1 MDLILEL
8 WWLTS
13 DGLGILFFRTV
24 ETTTDITE
32 SCLASLTENEI
43 DTVFF
48 PFEKD
53 RLILLCN
60 AIIGLS

>member
-48 PFEKD
+48 
-53 RLILLCN
+53 LLKRT
-60 AIIGLS
+60 G